1 MGTEKLLRL
10 LEPILPGE
18 VANWRRSLPLLD
30 AEARCVLEAH
40 IQVIA
45 RQRLGDYE
53 NKVLLPPR
61 DVKGTKGELALGSI
75 VYDELRSPFGL
86 NRPELLQG
94 LGIYGRSGAGKTN
107 VVFCLIQQLERARIP
122 FLFLDWKQ
130 TCRHL
135 LPLLKQPVN
144 LYTPGRSL
152 SPFAFNP
159 LVPPPGVEERSHI
172 AQLVEIMGAAY
183 TLGDGSK
190 SLLQRAFRQ
199 AYAEDGE
206 WPTLHNVSTIVE
218 GSPATGRAAGW
229 KATAKRALESLVLS
243 GAVDSAVGNQQDLLN
258 GLLET
263 STIIELDGLAGGAK
277 KFLVPTLM
285 TWLFSYRL
293 QARDRETLR
302 LVIII
307 EEAHHLLYRAEHR
320 TEESVMNKIL
330 RQCRELGIAAVVVD
344 QHPHLISSAAL
355 GNTHTSICLSQKDPA
370 DINRAAALSMLR
382 EDEKQYLSRLPVGQG
397 IVKMQDRWTRP
408 FLVAF
413 PHVPIQKGIVS
424 DGTLR
429 RILVNG
435 HALVPRKLRV
445 PTDPGRQN
453 IGSNPDLSIGSPGFR
468 LLLDCFGFP
477 TDGIQARYR
486 RLGISVDKGNHLKNQ
501 LIEQGLA
508 VGASISVGRT
518 RRFLL
523 RPTKRAQ
530 GIALLDPTPSPGSVE
545 HEFWKHYYAEEFGRA
560 GWDVALEAV
569 REGGRVDVLATKG
582 ALTIGFE
589 VETGKSD
596 AVSNVDNCLRAGY
609 SLVVVVATKEA
620 ARKKV
625 ERQLAENGLLVEDRV
640 RVVLRDG
647 LGPLKEEAAAGR

>member
-1 MGTEKLLRL
+1 MIGTEKLLRL
-10 LEPILPGE
+10 LEPLLPGE
-18 VANWRRSLPLLD
+18 VASWRRSLPLLD
-30 AEARCVLEAH
+30 AEARRVLEAH
-40 IQVIA
+40 IQVTA

-53 NKVLLPPR
+53 SKVLLPPR
-61 DVKGTKGELALGSI
+61 GVKGIKGELALGSV
-75 VYDELRSPFGL
+75 VYEDLRLPFGL

-135 LPLLKQPVN
+135 LPSLKRPVN

-159 LVPPPGVEERSHI
+159 LVPPPGVETRTHI
-172 AQLVEIMGAAY
+172 GQLVEIMGAAY

-199 AYAEDGE
+199 AYGEARE
-206 WPTLHNVSTIVE
+206 WPTLHDVRIIVE
-218 GSPATGRAAGW
+218 DSPATGRAAGW
-229 KATAKRALESLVLS
+229 KTSANRALESLTLS
-243 GAVDSAVGNQQDLLN
+243 GAVNSAAGNQQDLVSD
-258 GLLET
+258 LLET
-263 STIIELDGLAGGAK
+263 SAIIELDGLAGGAK
-277 KFLVPTLM
+277 KFLVPALM

-330 RQCRELGIAAVVVD
+330 RQCRELGMAAVVVD

-370 DINRAAALSMLR
+370 DINRAAALSMLK
-382 EDEKQYLSRLPVGQG
+382 EDEKQYLLRLPVGQG
-397 IVKMQDRWTRP
+397 IAKMQDRWTRP
-408 FLVAF
+408 FLVSF
-413 PHVPIQKGIVS
+413 PHVPIEKGVVS
-424 DGTLR
+424 DEVLR
-429 RILVNG
+429 RLMMNSRS
-435 HALVPRKLRV
+435 LVPRRLRV
-445 PTDPGRQN
+445 PTHPRRQK
-453 IGSNPDLSIGSPGFR
+453 IGSNLGLSIGSPGFR

-477 TDGIQARYR
+477 TDGIQARYK
-486 RLGISVDKGNHLKNQ
+486 RLGLSVDKGNQLKNR
-501 LIEQGLA
+501 LIEQGMA
-508 VGASISVGRT
+508 VGASIPVGRT
-518 RRFLL
+518 RRLIL

-545 HEFWKHYYAEEFGRA
+545 HEFWKHYYAEEFRRA
-560 GWDVALEAV
+560 GWEVAVEAS
-569 REGGRVDVLATKG
+569 REGGRVDVLASKG
-582 ALTIGFE
+582 GKTFGVEI
-589 VETGKSD
+589 ETGKSE
-596 AVSNVDNCLRAGY
+596 AARNVDNCLQAGY
-609 SLVVVVATKEA
+609 CLVVVVATSEA
-620 ARKKV
+620 AMAKV
-625 ERQLAENGLLVEDRV
+625 TKQLEQHRLLVEGRV

-647 LGPLKEEAAAGR
+647 YSPLKEEAA